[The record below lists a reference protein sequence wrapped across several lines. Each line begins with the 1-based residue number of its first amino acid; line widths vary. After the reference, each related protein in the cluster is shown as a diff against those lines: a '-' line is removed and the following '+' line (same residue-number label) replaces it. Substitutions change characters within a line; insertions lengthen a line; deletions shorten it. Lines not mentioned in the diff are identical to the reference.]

1 MNNKII
7 IISLIFSLFV
17 SFPSIVSSGEKRK
30 LEKKEEG
37 VLTLDFKGAD
47 IRDVLRALAGVGGKN
62 IVVSSKVEGKITMSL
77 KDVNWRDAL
86 EMILTTYGLVADY
99 RENYIRVITLE
110 ELRREES
117 DLPLELK
124 TFTLKF
130 ADAQIVSGIVRRFLG
145 RRGKI
150 EVDAST
156 NTIIV
161 SDIKKNLENIR
172 KIIQDLDTR
181 RPQIFIEAML
191 LDMKISN
198 EDQLGVEWSVLKE
211 AKGKTHEEQL
221 LYRGAEVNLAAT
233 GTMLAIRYGKSI
245 LDKTDLDA
253 LVNLWCHNKQ
263 AEILANPRVLTLDNQ
278 EAEISLTEAIPYE
291 QTTITDQGTYT
302 VTQFTEAGVKLKV
315 KPHVTGDL
323 VVSNIILEESIF
335 TGLVGDQPAI
345 DKRSAVLNMAVRSG
359 ETIVIG
365 GLRKKDTTETI
376 DKIPLLGDIP
386 GIGHLFRRR
395 IKTVTDTELVLFLT
409 PYVVTQPE
417 MSVSDKEK
425 LKKFEDF
432 RYIKMKRVKIDKE
445 LLPPKIPVE
454 K

>member
-1 MNNKII
+1 MRNNRVII
-7 IISLIFSLFV
+7 IISLIFSFFI
-17 SFPSIVSSGEKRK
+17 SFSSMIFSE
-30 LEKKEEG
+30 EKKKREE
-37 VLTLDFKGAD
+37 VLILDFKEAD
-47 IRDVLRALAGVGGKN
+47 IRDVLRALAKISGKN
-62 IVVSSKVEGKITMSL
+62 IVISSKVKGKITISL
-77 KDVNWRDAL
+77 KDVNWKDAL
-86 EMILTTYGLVADY
+86 EMILTTYGFVADY
-99 RENYIRVITLE
+99 RENYIRIITLD
-110 ELRREES
+110 ELREEERN
-117 DLPLELK
+117 LPLELE

-130 ADAQIVSGIVRRFLG
+130 ADAQTVLEVVREFLG
-145 RRGKI
+145 TRGKI
-150 EVDAST
+150 EVDVST

-161 SDIKKNLENIR
+161 SDTKKNLERI
-172 KIIQDLDTR
+172 KEIIQDLDTR

-211 AKGKTHEEQL
+211 TKGKTRGEQL
-221 LYRGAEVNLAAT
+221 LYRGAEVDLPAT

-253 LVNLWCHNKQ
+253 LINLWCHNKQ

-323 VVSNIILEESIF
+323 IVSNIVLEESIF

-345 DKRSAVLNMAVRSG
+345 DKRTAVLNMAVKSG

-395 IKTVTDTELVLFLT
+395 IKTVTDTELLLFLT
-409 PYVVTQPE
+409 PYIVTQPE
-417 MSVSDKEK
+417 MRASDKEK

-432 RYIKMKRVKIDKE
+432 RYIKVERRKIDEK

>member
-1 MNNKII
+1 MRNSRVII
-7 IISLIFSLFV
+7 IISLIFSFFI
-17 SFPSIVSSGEKRK
+17 SFSSMVFSEEKK
-30 LEKKEEG
+30 KKEEI
-37 VLTLDFKGAD
+37 LTLDFKEAD
-47 IRDVLRALAGVGGKN
+47 IRDVLRALAKISGKN
-62 IVVSSKVEGKITMSL
+62 IVISSKVKGKITISL

-86 EMILTTYGLVADY
+86 EMILTTYGFVADY
-99 RENYIRVITLE
+99 RENYIRIITLD
-110 ELRREES
+110 ELREEERN
-117 DLPLELK
+117 LPLKLEA
-124 TFTLKF
+124 FTLRF
-130 ADAQIVSGIVRRFLG
+130 ADAQTILEVVRKFLG
-145 RRGKI
+145 TRGKI

-161 SDIKKNLENIR
+161 SDTEKNLEKIR
-172 KIIQDLDTR
+172 EIIQNLDTR

-211 AKGKTHEEQL
+211 AKGKTHDEQL

-233 GTMLAIRYGKSI
+233 GTMLAIKYGKSI

-253 LVNLWCHNKQ
+253 LINLWCHSKQ

-323 VVSNIILEESIF
+323 IVSNIVLEESIF

-345 DKRSAVLNMAVRSG
+345 DKRSAVLNMAVKSG

-395 IKTVTDTELVLFLT
+395 IKTVTDTELLLFLT
-409 PYVVTQPE
+409 PYIVTRPE
-417 MSVSDKEK
+417 MRASDKEK

-432 RYIKMKRVKIDKE
+432 RYIKMKREKIDEK

-454 K
+454 E